1 MVAKLKYA
9 IAAFALVL
17 AAMPLSGCEE
27 KGPME
32 KAGAKIDDAASSAK
46 DAVGDAVDK
55 TGEAIEEA
63 GDKIREKTDH

>member
-1 MVAKLKYA
+1 MIRSWKYVAVAAAL
-9 IAAFALVL
+9 IAATMSMSA
-17 AAMPLSGCEE
+17 CKE

-55 TGEAIEEA
+55 AGEAIEEA
-63 GDKIREKTDH
+63 GDEIREKTDH